1 MSTSFKNCTHVVKT
15 RLLEGTMSY
24 KAIANEARAFF
35 PDARTTDKSVAS
47 IARDMRK
54 AGQLNVR
61 SASQPVVEEVPAGEE
76 QLNMFG
82 AFEAPE
88 FQLSLI

>member
-15 RLLEGTMSY
+15 RLLEGTLSY
-24 KAIANEARAFF
+24 KAIANEARAHF
-35 PDARTTDKSVAS
+35 PSAQTTDKSVAS

-54 AGQLNVR
+54 AGLLGKKVPTT
-61 SASQPVVEEVPAGEE
+61 QPIEE
-76 QLNMFG
+76 QTSMFPI
-82 AFEAPE
+82 FDAPE

>member
-15 RLLEGTMSY
+15 RLLEGTLSY
-24 KAIANEARAFF
+24 KAIANEARHHF

-54 AGQLNVR
+54 AGLLGKKVPMT
-61 SASQPVVEEVPAGEE
+61 QPIEE
-76 QLNMFG
+76 QLSMIPI
-82 AFEAPE
+82 FEAPE
-88 FQLSLI
+88 FQTTLI

>member
-15 RLLEGTMSY
+15 RLLEGTLSY
-24 KAIANEARAFF
+24 KAIANEARALF

-54 AGQLNVR
+54 AGLLEKR
-61 SASQPVVEEVPAGEE
+61 APSSAPKEE
-76 QLNMFG
+76 QLSMVPLL
-82 AFEAPE
+82 EAQE
-88 FQLSLI
+88 FQPSMI

>member
-15 RLLEGTMSY
+15 RLLEGTLSY
-24 KAIANEARAFF
+24 KTIANEARALF

-54 AGQLNVR
+54 AGLLAKR
-61 SASQPVVEEVPAGEE
+61 GSEPATPQEPIEE
-76 QLNMFG
+76 QLSMMPI
-82 AFEAPE
+82 FEAPE
-88 FQLSLI
+88 FQPSLI

>member
-15 RLLEGTMSY
+15 RLLEGALSY
-24 KAIANEARAFF
+24 KAIANEARALF

-54 AGQLNVR
+54 AGLLAKR
-61 SASQPVVEEVPAGEE
+61 GSEPATPQEPIEE
-76 QLNMFG
+76 QLSMIPV
-82 AFEAPE
+82 FEAPE
-88 FQLSLI
+88 FQPSLI